1 MTDSWNVL
9 LDAVPSVLA
18 ELIVAILVVV
28 AAKLV
33 SANEI
38 SPNATSAREK
48 FMAKAFVIF
57 IGLTDCLFYNNCHF
71 ADYRHYCKHIPEK

>member
-1 MTDSWNVL
+1 MTDSWKVL
-9 LDAVPSVLA
+9 LDAVPSVVA

-48 FMAKAFVIF
+48 RGKNIMSLIF
-57 IGLTDCLFYNNCHF
+57 LSHQLHGYEGFF
-71 ADYRHYCKHIPEK
+71 AIMPFIVYFATFF

>member
-1 MTDSWNVL
+1 VL
-9 LDAVPSVLA
+9 LDAVPSVVA

-48 FMAKAFVIF
+48 RGKNVMSLIF
-57 IGLTDCLFYNNCHF
+57 LSHQLHGYAGFFTIMPFLVYSATSF
-71 ADYRHYCKHIPEK
+71 